1 MAGASGKSACY
12 TSNDGQVMSE
22 NEIQTIMLSRVGLP
36 VE

>member
-1 MAGASGKSACY
+1 MAGASGKSVCY

-22 NEIQTIMLSRVGLP
+22 NEIQTIMLRRAELP

>member
-22 NEIQTIMLSRVGLP
+22 SKIQTIMLRRAELQ